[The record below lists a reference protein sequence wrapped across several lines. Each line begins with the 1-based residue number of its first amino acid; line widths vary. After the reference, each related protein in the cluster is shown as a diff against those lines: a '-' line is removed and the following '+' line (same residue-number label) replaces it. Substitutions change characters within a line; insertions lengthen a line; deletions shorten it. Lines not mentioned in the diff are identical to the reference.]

1 VAFWNPPPPGPM
13 AVKRKDADS
22 PAEPHSRRTFRD
34 RARNQVQSS
43 GGSTGRPAYPE
54 SDGERTTRVNPE
66 PMVSHQLPPSPGQA
80 PGRRRRLALALLLAA
95 LPLPGLLVAC
105 KPKPPEAPVVQGP
118 RRISALGRLEP
129 ETRIRKVS
137 VPTSLSGDR
146 VQDILVE
153 EGQVV
158 KRGQPLAVLN
168 SKASLAAALAE
179 AEENVTLSQRK
190 LDQVKAGAKQGE
202 IQAQV
207 YKVESLE
214 RKLAGERLAQDQNV
228 NSKRSTMLEARTES
242 KRYDGLYANGGASQL
257 ERDRYRTR
265 AQTTEA
271 DLAQAIETR
280 AGTLASLSSEIASE
294 KQKLEQIKEV
304 RPVDVA
310 TSQSELRKAI
320 ASRDRAKQELAFA
333 TVQAPQD
340 GRILKVVVQPGDKVG
355 DSGILEMADTSR
367 MVVTAEVYQSD
378 IKGVRPGQGAT
389 ITADGFE
396 GSARA
401 NVYQILPQVQRQSI
415 FAGEAGE
422 NQDQRVF
429 QVRLRIDPN
438 DLKQR
443 PIGGASNLQV
453 NVVFDPL
460 TPEEAARSP
469 AAAPAGATAPQ
480 APTAPGAPRTP

>member
-1 VAFWNPPPPGPM
+1 M
-13 AVKRKDADS
+13 A
-22 PAEPHSRRTFRD
+22 SR
-34 RARNQVQSS
+34 SL
-43 GGSTGRPAYPE
+43 
-54 SDGERTTRVNPE
+54 
-66 PMVSHQLPPSPGQA
+66 LPPTNRPTGAHRLIGSPMPRLSTPQ
-80 PGRRRRLALALLLAA
+80 GRRQRRMRLLLPLLLAA
-95 LPLPGLLVAC
+95 LPLPALLVAC
-105 KPKPPEAPVVQGP
+105 KPTPPEAPVVQGP

-146 VQDILVE
+146 VQDILVD
-153 EGQVV
+153 EGQLV
-158 KRGQPLAVLN
+158 KKGQPLAVLN
-168 SKASLAAALAE
+168 SKASLAAAFAE

-190 LDQVKAGAKQGE
+190 LEQVKAGAKQGE

-214 RKLAGERLAQDQNV
+214 RKLAGTKLAQDQNV

-242 KRYDGLYANGGASQL
+242 KRYDSLYANGGASQL

-310 TSQSELRKAI
+310 TSESELRKAI

-401 NVYQILPQVQRQSI
+401 TVYQILPQVQRQSI

-429 QVRLRIDPN
+429 QVRLRIDPT

-453 NVVFDPL
+453 NVVFNPL
-460 TPEEAARSP
+460 SPEEAALSP
-469 AAAPAGATAPQ
+469 AAAPRPNDGPQAGSGAGAPAAP
-480 APTAPGAPRTP
+480 ATPTGPGAPPRALPGNGQPPRTP

>member
-1 VAFWNPPPPGPM
+1 M
-13 AVKRKDADS
+13 
-22 PAEPHSRRTFRD
+22 
-34 RARNQVQSS
+34 
-43 GGSTGRPAYPE
+43 
-54 SDGERTTRVNPE
+54 
-66 PMVSHQLPPSPGQA
+66 
-80 PGRRRRLALALLLAA
+80 RRLSTPQGSRQRLLRLTLPLLLAA

-105 KPKPPEAPVVQGP
+105 KPKPSEAPVVQGP

-146 VQDILVE
+146 VQDILVD
-153 EGQVV
+153 EGQEV
-158 KRGQPLAVLN
+158 KKGQPLAVLN

-190 LDQVKAGAKQGE
+190 LAQVKAGAKQGE

-214 RKLAGERLAQDQNV
+214 RKLAGSKLAQDQNV

-242 KRYDGLYANGGASQL
+242 KRYDSLYASGGASQL

-310 TSQSELRKAI
+310 TSESELRKAI

-401 NVYQILPQVQRQSI
+401 TVYQILPQVQRQSI

-429 QVRLRIDPN
+429 QVRLRIDPT

-453 NVVFDPL
+453 NVVFNPL
-460 TPEEAARSP
+460 SPEEAALSP
-469 AAAPAGATAPQ
+469 AAAPRPNDGPHAGSGAGAPAAP
-480 APTAPGAPRTP
+480 ATPTGPGAPPRALPGNSQPPRTP

>member
-1 VAFWNPPPPGPM
+1 
-13 AVKRKDADS
+13 
-22 PAEPHSRRTFRD
+22 
-34 RARNQVQSS
+34 
-43 GGSTGRPAYPE
+43 
-54 SDGERTTRVNPE
+54 
-66 PMVSHQLPPSPGQA
+66 
-80 PGRRRRLALALLLAA
+80 
-95 LPLPGLLVAC
+95 
-105 KPKPPEAPVVQGP
+105 
-118 RRISALGRLEP
+118 
-129 ETRIRKVS
+129 
-137 VPTSLSGDR
+137 
-146 VQDILVE
+146 
-153 EGQVV
+153 
-158 KRGQPLAVLN
+158 VLN

-190 LDQVKAGAKQGE
+190 LEQVKAGAKQGE

-214 RKLAGERLAQDQNV
+214 RKLAGAKLAQDQKV

-242 KRYDGLYANGGASQL
+242 KRYDSLYTNGGASQL

-280 AGTLASLSSEIASE
+280 AGTIASLSSEIASE

-310 TSQSELRKAI
+310 TSESELRKAI

-401 NVYQILPQVQRQSI
+401 TVYQILPQVQRQSI

-429 QVRLRIDPN
+429 QVRLRIDPT

-443 PIGGASNLQV
+443 QIGGASNLQV
-453 NVVFDPL
+453 NVVFNPL
-460 TPEEAARSP
+460 SPEEAALSP
-469 AAAPAGATAPQ
+469 AAAPRPNDGPHAGSGAGAPAAP
-480 APTAPGAPRTP
+480 ATPTGPGAPPRAMPGNSQPPRTP

>member
-1 VAFWNPPPPGPM
+1 M
-13 AVKRKDADS
+13 AD
-22 PAEPHSRRTFRD
+22 PAP
-34 RARNQVQSS
+34 AL
-43 GGSTGRPAYPE
+43 RP
-54 SDGERTTRVNPE
+54 
-66 PMVSHQLPPSPGQA
+66 QA
-80 PGRRRRLALALLLAA
+80 PSRAGKPLLRLALPLLLAA
-95 LPLPGLLVAC
+95 LPLPALLLAC
-105 KPKPPEAPVVQGP
+105 GSRPPETAPAPGP

-146 VQDILVE
+146 VQEILVD
-153 EGQVV
+153 EGQQV
-158 KRGQPLAVLN
+158 KKGQPLAELN

-179 AEENVTLSQRK
+179 AEENVTLAQRK
-190 LDQVKAGAKQGE
+190 LDQVKAGAKEGE

-207 YKVESLE
+207 YKVQSLE
-214 RKLAGERLAQDQNV
+214 RRLAGERLAQDQKV
-228 NSKRSTMLEARTES
+228 NSKRSTMQEARTET
-242 KRYDGLYANGGASQL
+242 KRYDALYASGGASQL

-280 AGTLASLSSEIASE
+280 AGTLASLSAEIESER
-294 KQKLEQIKEV
+294 QKLAQIREV

-310 TSQSELRKAI
+310 TAESELRKAI

-333 TVQAPQD
+333 TVLAPQD

-355 DSGILEMADTSR
+355 DPGILEMADTSR

-378 IKGVRPGQGAT
+378 IKEVRIGQGAT
-389 ITADGFE
+389 ITADGFA

-401 NVYQILPQVQRQSI
+401 NVYQLLPQVQRQSI

-429 QVRLRIDPN
+429 QVRLRIDPT

-460 TPEEAARSP
+460 TPAEAALSP
-469 AAAPAGATAPQ
+469 AAAPAT
-480 APTAPGAPRTP
+480 TTTTTRTP

>member
-1 VAFWNPPPPGPM
+1 MADPAPAFRPQAAP
-13 AVKRKDADS
+13 
-22 PAEPHSRRTFRD
+22 
-34 RARNQVQSS
+34 RA
-43 GGSTGRPAYPE
+43 GKP
-54 SDGERTTRVNPE
+54 
-66 PMVSHQLPPSPGQA
+66 LL
-80 PGRRRRLALALLLAA
+80 RLALPLLLGA
-95 LPLPGLLVAC
+95 LPLPFLLGAC
-105 KPKPPEAPVVQGP
+105 RSSPPESAPAPGP
-118 RRISALGRLEP
+118 RRVSALGRLEP

-137 VPTSLSGDR
+137 VPSSLSGDR
-146 VQDILVE
+146 VQDILVD
-153 EGQVV
+153 EGQQV
-158 KRGQPLAVLN
+158 KLGQPLAVLN

-179 AEENVTLSQRK
+179 AEENVTLAQRK
-190 LDQVKAGAKQGE
+190 LEQVKAGAKQGE

-207 YKVESLE
+207 YKVQSLE
-214 RKLAGERLAQDQNV
+214 RRLAGERLAQDQNV
-228 NSKRSTMLEARTES
+228 NSKRSSMQEARTES
-242 KRYDGLYANGGASQL
+242 KRYDGLYASGGASQL

-271 DLAQAIETR
+271 ELAQAIETR

-294 KQKLEQIKEV
+294 KQTLAQIKEV

-310 TSQSELRKAI
+310 TAESELRKAI

-333 TVQAPQD
+333 TVLAPQD

-367 MVVTAEVYQSD
+367 MVVTAEVYQTDVKD
-378 IKGVRPGQGAT
+378 IRPGQGAT
-389 ITADGFE
+389 ISADGFE

-429 QVRLRIDPN
+429 QVRLRIDPT

-443 PIGGASNLQV
+443 HIGGASNLQV

-460 TPEEAARSP
+460 TPAEAALSP
-469 AAAPAGATAPQ
+469 AAPPAAGASTPPRPTPAPVAAPAPA
-480 APTAPGAPRTP
+480 RTP

>member
-1 VAFWNPPPPGPM
+1 MADPAPAFRPQAAP
-13 AVKRKDADS
+13 
-22 PAEPHSRRTFRD
+22 
-34 RARNQVQSS
+34 RA
-43 GGSTGRPAYPE
+43 GKP
-54 SDGERTTRVNPE
+54 
-66 PMVSHQLPPSPGQA
+66 LL
-80 PGRRRRLALALLLAA
+80 RLALPLLLGA
-95 LPLPGLLVAC
+95 LPLPFLLGAC
-105 KPKPPEAPVVQGP
+105 RSSPPESAPAPGP
-118 RRISALGRLEP
+118 RRVSALGRLEP

-146 VQDILVE
+146 VQDILVD
-153 EGQVV
+153 EGQQV
-158 KRGQPLAVLN
+158 KLGQPLAVLN

-179 AEENVTLSQRK
+179 AEENVTLAQRK
-190 LDQVKAGAKQGE
+190 LEQVKAGAKQGE

-207 YKVESLE
+207 YKVQSLE
-214 RKLAGERLAQDQNV
+214 RRLAGERLAQDQNV
-228 NSKRSTMLEARTES
+228 NSKRSSMQEARTES
-242 KRYDGLYANGGASQL
+242 KRYDGLYASGGASQL

-271 DLAQAIETR
+271 ELAQAIETR

-294 KQKLEQIKEV
+294 KQTLAQIKEV

-310 TSQSELRKAI
+310 TAESELRKAI

-333 TVQAPQD
+333 TVLAPQD

-367 MVVTAEVYQSD
+367 MVVTAEVYQTDVKD
-378 IKGVRPGQGAT
+378 IRPGQGAT
-389 ITADGFE
+389 ISADGFE

-429 QVRLRIDPN
+429 QVRLRIDPT

-443 PIGGASNLQV
+443 HIGGASNLQV

-460 TPEEAARSP
+460 TPAEAALSP
-469 AAAPAGATAPQ
+469 AAPPAAGASTPPRPTPAPVAAPAPA
-480 APTAPGAPRTP
+480 RTP

>member
-1 VAFWNPPPPGPM
+1 M
-13 AVKRKDADS
+13 
-22 PAEPHSRRTFRD
+22 
-34 RARNQVQSS
+34 
-43 GGSTGRPAYPE
+43 
-54 SDGERTTRVNPE
+54 
-66 PMVSHQLPPSPGQA
+66 
-80 PGRRRRLALALLLAA
+80 RRLATPQGSRQRLMRLALPLLLSA

-146 VQDILVE
+146 VEDILVD
-153 EGQVV
+153 EGQLV
-158 KRGQPLAVLN
+158 KKGQPLAVLN

-190 LDQVKAGAKQGE
+190 LEQVKAGAKQGE

-207 YKVESLE
+207 YKVESLS
-214 RKLAGERLAQDQNV
+214 RRLAGEKLAQDQKV

-310 TSQSELRKAI
+310 TAESELRKAI

-401 NVYQILPQVQRQSI
+401 TVYQILPQVQRQSI

-429 QVRLRIDPN
+429 QVRLRIDPT

-443 PIGGASNLQV
+443 HIGGASNLQV
-453 NVVFDPL
+453 NVVFNPL
-460 TPEEAARSP
+460 SPE
-469 AAAPAGATAPQ
+469 
-480 APTAPGAPRTP
+480 

>member
-1 VAFWNPPPPGPM
+1 M
-13 AVKRKDADS
+13 RLL
-22 PAEPHSRRTFRD
+22 
-34 RARNQVQSS
+34 
-43 GGSTGRPAYPE
+43 
-54 SDGERTTRVNPE
+54 
-66 PMVSHQLPPSPGQA
+66 LP
-80 PGRRRRLALALLLAA
+80 LLLAA
-95 LPLPGLLVAC
+95 LPLPALLLAC
-105 KPKPPEAPVVQGP
+105 KPTPPEAPVVQGP

-146 VQDILVE
+146 VQDILVD
-153 EGQVV
+153 EGQLV
-158 KRGQPLAVLN
+158 KKGQPLAVLN

-190 LDQVKAGAKQGE
+190 LEQVKAGAKQGE

-214 RKLAGERLAQDQNV
+214 RKLAGTKLAQDQKV
-228 NSKRSTMLEARTES
+228 NSKRSSMLEARTES
-242 KRYDGLYANGGASQL
+242 KRYDSLYTNGGASQL

-280 AGTLASLSSEIASE
+280 AGTIASLSSEIASE

-310 TSQSELRKAI
+310 TSESELRKAI

-401 NVYQILPQVQRQSI
+401 TVYQILPQVQRQSI

-429 QVRLRIDPN
+429 QVRLRIDPT

-443 PIGGASNLQV
+443 QIGGASNLQV
-453 NVVFDPL
+453 NVVFNPL
-460 TPEEAARSP
+460 SPEEAALSP
-469 AAAPAGATAPQ
+469 AAPPASSIPQQPSAPPVA
-480 APTAPGAPRTP
+480 APGAPRTP

>member
-1 VAFWNPPPPGPM
+1 MATRSLLPPPTQPADAGIASRSPRRRPSVAPGPRKTLLRFSLTLLL
-13 AVKRKDADS
+13 AV
-22 PAEPHSRRTFRD
+22 
-34 RARNQVQSS
+34 
-43 GGSTGRPAYPE
+43 
-54 SDGERTTRVNPE
+54 
-66 PMVSHQLPPSPGQA
+66 LPLP
-80 PGRRRRLALALLLAA
+80 ALLL
-95 LPLPGLLVAC
+95 AC

-146 VQDILVE
+146 VQDILVD
-153 EGQVV
+153 EGQEV
-158 KRGQPLAVLN
+158 KQGQPLAVLN

-190 LDQVKAGAKQGE
+190 LEQVKAGAKQGE

-214 RKLAGERLAQDQNV
+214 RKLAGERLAQDQKV

-280 AGTLASLSSEIASE
+280 AGTIASLSSEISSE

-310 TSQSELRKAI
+310 ASESELRKAI

-401 NVYQILPQVQRQSI
+401 TVYQILPQVQRQSI

-429 QVRLRIDPN
+429 QVRLRIDPT

-453 NVVFDPL
+453 NVVFNPL
-460 TPEEAARSP
+460 SPEEAALSP
-469 AAAPAGATAPQ
+469 AAPPAGSIPRQPSAPPV
-480 APTAPGAPRTP
+480 AAPGAPRTP

>member
-1 VAFWNPPPPGPM
+1 
-13 AVKRKDADS
+13 
-22 PAEPHSRRTFRD
+22 
-34 RARNQVQSS
+34 
-43 GGSTGRPAYPE
+43 
-54 SDGERTTRVNPE
+54 
-66 PMVSHQLPPSPGQA
+66 MVSHPLPPSPDHA
-80 PGRRRRLALALLLAA
+80 IGRRRRLALALLLAA
-95 LPLPGLLVAC
+95 MPLPGLLVAC

-158 KRGQPLAVLN
+158 KKGQPLAVLN

-190 LDQVKAGAKQGE
+190 LEQVKAGAKQGE

-214 RKLAGERLAQDQNV
+214 RQLAGSKLAQDQNV

-378 IKGVRPGQGAT
+378 IKGVRPDQGAT